1 MRFFVRDRSEW
12 KAICSKRTVWLS
24 VFLFHWIL
32 CSTFLFRITCTA
44 IEFTG
49 EFNAKRSRRRR
60 GLTTRRIFGLFFH
73 RTQGTPCIICCTNTG
88 KFENRTQA
96 KSIARNY
103 LDSDGR
109 TRYSL
114 CLFPKFA
121 QQILK
126 SLKTRTKQIIICQR
140 NQNPCFLFGELPSI
154 PRTSMRRRWTYK
166 DRRRCRRVRRWTLF
180 FRCRRSIRVSQ
191 SATYSPHAFYLW
203 CFSSASQLS
212 GMEAEED
219 TSNERVATYKVGMLG
234 ASGVGKTALTAQFTT
249 SDYICAYDTS
259 LGEYT
264 SRIPLFSIVAEISTF
279 LFVK

>member
-12 KAICSKRTVWLS
+12 KAICFKRTVWLS

-103 LDSDGR
+103 FDSDGR

-154 PRTSMRRRWTYK
+154 PRTSMRRRWT
-166 DRRRCRRVRRWTLF
+166 
-180 FRCRRSIRVSQ
+180 
-191 SATYSPHAFYLW
+191 
-203 CFSSASQLS
+203 
-212 GMEAEED
+212 
-219 TSNERVATYKVGMLG
+219 
-234 ASGVGKTALTAQFTT
+234 
-249 SDYICAYDTS
+249 
-259 LGEYT
+259 
-264 SRIPLFSIVAEISTF
+264 
-279 LFVK
+279 